1 MRCIVPTGMQEEV
14 AEANKAATPPDPEL
28 HMREVTELEAAC
40 RESRSRIASL
50 EIESRC
56 VSGERSPLSC
66 RAQRWMQRLARCGLL
81 HPVLK
86 GSRRWP

>member
-14 AEANKAATPPDPEL
+14 AEADKAATPPDPEL

-50 EIESRC
+50 ENEARC
-56 VSGERSPLSC
+56 VLGESSPLSC
-66 RAQRWMQRLARCGLL
+66 RVQR
-81 HPVLK
+81 
-86 GSRRWP
+86 